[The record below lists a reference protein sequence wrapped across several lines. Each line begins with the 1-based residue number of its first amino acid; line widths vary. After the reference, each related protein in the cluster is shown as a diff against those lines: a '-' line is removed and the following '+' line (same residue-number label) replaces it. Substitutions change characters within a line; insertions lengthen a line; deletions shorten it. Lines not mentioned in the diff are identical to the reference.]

1 MQQQLRDELEKAQ
14 SLQAINALTMANS
27 QTKTDRDIIFDF
39 RQDRRDREKLG
50 RTPTGGPVAYECS
63 CFTGVDAIS
72 TAGIQMQAASTDFSE
87 KSNLSYPDE
96 TSPLLSFNLLPS
108 PLARPPPTVDLH
120 PPNNTQ
126 RPSIQRQPRA
136 AWMALSAIIVAVRTN
151 YRSPSSQQYATPLSS
166 APALSHWAPRSWPT
180 PLGDELVTPTSFAQI
195 SHPSSPA
202 GLVVAYPQM
211 AQHIPQAPYM
221 PVLNNQTSYAPMG
234 PPATA
239 NHHHTQRHSTSY
251 RQASPF
257 QRLSRSA
264 SSLSDIWQRTY
275 LALRRTL

>member
-1 MQQQLRDELEKAQ
+1 
-14 SLQAINALTMANS
+14 MANS

-39 RQDRRDREKLG
+39 RQDRLDREKPG

-63 CFTGVDAIS
+63 CFTVS
-72 TAGIQMQAASTDFSE
+72 TQYPQLESKYRPHQLTFYGCRRNINGWNPNAGRIYGLLREIESFLFRRDFS
-87 KSNLSYPDE
+87 
-96 TSPLLSFNLLPS
+96 SPLLQSPSFS
-108 PLARPPPTVDLH
+108 TSTTTTH
-120 PPNNTQ
+120 
-126 RPSIQRQPRA
+126 S
-136 AWMALSAIIVAVRTN
+136 
-151 YRSPSSQQYATPLSS
+151 RSPSSQQYATPLNS
-166 APALSHWAPRSWPT
+166 APAKSRMDGTECYNRGLQRQLSPIGPSVPGQHI
-180 PLGDELVTPTSFAQI
+180 LVMNQFTPTSFAQI

-211 AQHIPQAPYM
+211 AQHIPQAPYG

-275 LALRRTL
+275 LALRKTL